1 MKSSP
6 QMLVVLPLP
15 QRGVAL
21 VIGLIMLALLSIL
34 GVGAYSMAT
43 MEERMAGNARDQI
56 RSFEAA
62 EASLRDCETQLL
74 GSPSFG
80 SSANT
85 SGFYEGRTAPA
96 NDWWQD
102 GDAFWKDDNNVREL
116 PASTLS
122 DVSLQPR
129 CIVERLQL
137 VPLTPP
143 GGSRRTGV
151 AVEEVQM
158 YRASAVGY
166 GINESTQAMVQ
177 STYRR

>member
-1 MKSSP
+1 MKSTSP
-6 QMLVVLPLP
+6 AIVV
-15 QRGVAL
+15 QRQRQHGVAL
-21 VIGLIMLALLSIL
+21 VVGLIMLALLSIL

-56 RSFEAA
+56 RAFEAA

-74 GSPSFG
+74 GNPAF
-80 SSANT
+80 ANNAN
-85 SGFYEGRTAPA
+85 GFYEGRTVPG

-102 GDAFWKDDNNVREL
+102 IDWTSPGAVRSL

-122 DVSLQPR
+122 DVRFQPR

-137 VPLTPP
+137 VPFKPD
-143 GGSRRTGV
+143 SKRTGV
-151 AVEEVQM
+151 ALEELQM

-166 GINESTQAMVQ
+166 GINDSTQAMVQ

>member
-1 MKSSP
+1 MKSSS

-56 RSFEAA
+56 RAFEAA

-74 GSPSFG
+74 GSPSFA
-80 SSANT
+80 SNSN
-85 SGFYEGRTAPA
+85 GFYEGRTAPA

-102 GDAFWKDDNNVREL
+102 IDWTSSSAVRAL

-122 DVSLQPR
+122 DVALQPR

-143 GGSRRTGV
+143 GGSLRTGV

-166 GINESTQAMVQ
+166 GINDSTQVMVQ

>member
-1 MKSSP
+1 MKSIH
-6 QMLVVLPLP
+6 LVFGARPP
-15 QRGVAL
+15 RQRGVAL

-56 RSFEAA
+56 RAFEAA

-74 GSPSFG
+74 GSPTFV
-80 SSANT
+80 SSGNGN
-85 SGFYEGRTAPA
+85 GFYEGRAAPA

-102 GDAFWKDDNNVREL
+102 GDAFWADDNKVREL

-122 DVSLQPR
+122 DVRRQPR

-166 GINESTQAMVQ
+166 GINDSAQVMVQ